1 MDTMDNL
8 NFDLPGISP
17 VGLELITLLNTSQA
31 TVKQIAAQARLDPVI
46 FGNIIACANSP
57 MYQEANKSTDILTS
71 LVRLG
76 QREIKRI
83 VYQVVLRSA
92 FFHESAEIN
101 AILSRIWRQGLT
113 ANMFMQKFVSAAPD
127 AYSLDDQATECLECL
142 GLIHNIGYVVLLVNF
157 QERFLEF
164 FQHSQGLDLP
174 AFFEEEARWFDGF
187 DHFSAGHAVLEA
199 WNFPQPVCEVVA
211 QYGLANEAFQG
222 RYPAMHNLLR
232 LSRHVIMMM
241 DSNFHPKKPA
251 DYWLVGTELPTSEVD
266 YEEIISDVR
275 HCVQS
280 IEGSF
285 S

>member
-1 MDTMDNL
+1 MDNL

-17 VGLELITLLNTSQA
+17 VGLDLITLLNTSQT

-92 FFHESAEIN
+92 FFHESTEIHG
-101 AILSRIWRQGLT
+101 ILNRVWRQSLT
-113 ANMFMQKFVSAAPD
+113 ANIFMQKFVSAAPD
-127 AYSLDDQATECLECL
+127 AYSLDVEAMESLECL

-157 QERFLEF
+157 QDRFLEF
-164 FQHSQGLDLP
+164 FKRSEGLDLP
-174 AFFEEEARWFDGF
+174 GFFEEESRWFDGF
-187 DHFSAGHAVLEA
+187 DHFSAGYGVLEA
-199 WNFPQPVCEVVA
+199 WNFPQPMCEVVA
-211 QYGLANEAFQG
+211 QYGLANEIFQG
-222 RYPAMHNLLR
+222 RYPELHNLLR

-241 DSNFHPKKPA
+241 DSNFHPKVPA
-251 DYWLVGTELPTSEVD
+251 DFWLKGTELPASEID

>member
-1 MDTMDNL
+1 MDNL
-8 NFDLPGISP
+8 SFDLPGISP
-17 VGLELITLLNTSQA
+17 VGLDLITLLNASQA

-57 MYQEANKSTDILTS
+57 MYQEANKSADILTS

-92 FFHESAEIN
+92 FFHESVEIN
-101 AILSRIWRQGLT
+101 AILDRVWRQSLT
-113 ANMFMQKFVSAAPD
+113 ANLFMQKFVSAVPE
-127 AYSLDDQATECLECL
+127 AYSLDAEATEYLECL

-164 FQHSQGLDLP
+164 FKRSDGLDLP
-174 AFFEEEARWFDGF
+174 GFFEEEARWFDGY
-187 DHFSAGHAVLEA
+187 DHFSAGQAVLEA

-211 QYGLANEAFQG
+211 QYGMGNPLFQG
-222 RYPAMHNLLR
+222 RYPGLHNLLR

-251 DYWLVGTELPTSEVD
+251 DFWLSGTELPATEVD